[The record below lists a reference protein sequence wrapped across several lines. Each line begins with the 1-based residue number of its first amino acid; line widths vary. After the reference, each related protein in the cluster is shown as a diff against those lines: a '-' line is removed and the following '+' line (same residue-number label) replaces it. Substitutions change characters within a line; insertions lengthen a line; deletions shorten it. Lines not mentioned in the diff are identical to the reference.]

1 MTDANVKPADP
12 DEAGGDDNPCRR
24 SDCAKLAAELDEARN
39 RFKQT
44 AQKLNAKL
52 EKAERSAHA
61 ETERAGEMA
70 NRNNELAKQ
79 RTEGEVAF
87 RGRSIGGRQPAHQR
101 SKRSRR
107 CSRTADA
114 GRDRAVG
121 RIALRSEEE
130 D

>member
-24 SDCAKLAAELDEARN
+24 SDCVKLAAELDEARN

-70 NRNNELAKQ
+70 NRNNELA
-79 RTEGEVAF
+79 TENKELKEKLRFEEDRLEDAN
-87 RGRSIGGRQPAHQR
+87 
-101 SKRSRR
+101 RR
-107 CSRTADA
+107 INEANDRADA
-114 GRDRAVG
+114 VEQQMQDE
-121 RIALRSEEE
+121 IEQLEE
-130 D
+130 